1 MSLSLKIASRYLFAK
16 KSTNAINIISGIS
29 VLGLA
34 LGAAALVLVLSVF
47 NGFEKLISSMMSN
60 FNPDIKITA
69 AKGKTFT
76 LDSTKRNQIKALSG
90 IAYVSETLEETTV
103 FEYKNTQAIGVLK
116 GVDENFIKINSLD
129 STVQEGKYLLT
140 DGENNYAVLGGG
152 LRNQLGVYE
161 NNFQTPLSIFMPK
174 RGEIGVMEQPFKKR
188 FLHPAGA
195 FVIQTDIDNQYVIT
209 NIDFM
214 RELLEVPDEVSSLEI
229 KPNYAM
235 PIKQTVEKLQQIM
248 GNDFNVKDRY
258 QQEEAFLKLMNIEK
272 WMSYAILSLTLL
284 LVAFN
289 MVGSLWMMVLEK
301 TKDISILKSLG
312 ATDKTIRN
320 IFLNEGFLLCS
331 LGLVIGFFVAIVAYI
346 LHTVL
351 EGGLVPLPPG
361 FATDR
366 YPIAIKYIDF
376 VVVGTTVIVIGLLAS
391 LPAALRAMRI
401 GNVPQSPE

>member
-1 MSLSLKIASRYLFAK
+1 MNLSFKIAARYLFAK

-34 LGAAALVLVLSVF
+34 LGTAALVLVLSVF
-47 NGFEKLISSMMSN
+47 NGFEQLISRMMSN

-69 AKGKTFT
+69 VKGKSFV
-76 LDSTKRNQIKALSG
+76 LDSTQRNQIKALKG
-90 IAYVSETLEETTV
+90 IAYISETLEETTV
-103 FEYKNTQAIGVLK
+103 FEYANTQAIGILK
-116 GVDENFIKINSLD
+116 GVDENFIKINNLD
-129 STVQEGKYLLT
+129 STIQEGKYLLT
-140 DGENNYAVLGGG
+140 DGKNDFAVLGGG

-161 NNFQTPLSIFMPK
+161 NSLLTPLSIFMPK
-174 RGEIGVMEQPFKKR
+174 RAEVGVMEQPFKKR
-188 FLHPAGA
+188 FLYPSGA

-209 NIDFM
+209 NLDFM
-214 RELLEVPDEVSSLEI
+214 RDLLDTPDEVSSLEI
-229 KPNYAM
+229 KPDNTI
-235 PIKQTVEKLQQIM
+235 PLKQTVESLQAIM
-248 GNDFNVKDRY
+248 GSDYTVKDRY
-258 QQEEAFLKLMNIEK
+258 HQEEAFLKLMNIEK
-272 WMSYAILSLTLL
+272 WMSYAILSLTIL

-320 IFLNEGFLLCS
+320 VFLNEGLLLCGM
-331 LGLVIGFFVAIVAYI
+331 GLFIGFIVAIIAYV
-346 LHTVL
+346 LHIVL
-351 EGGLVPLPPG
+351 DGGLVPLPPG

-366 YPIAIKYIDF
+366 YPIAIKYADF
-376 VVVGTTVIVIGLLAS
+376 MVVGITVIIIGLLAS